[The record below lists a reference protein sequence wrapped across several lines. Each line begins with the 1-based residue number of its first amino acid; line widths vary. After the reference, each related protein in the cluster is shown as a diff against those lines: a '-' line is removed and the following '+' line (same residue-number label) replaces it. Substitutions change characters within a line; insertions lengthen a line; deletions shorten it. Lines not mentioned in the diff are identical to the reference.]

1 MEFRILGPV
10 EASSGGQPLQLGG
23 ARPRALLAYLLL
35 HTNEI
40 VSAERLL
47 DQLWSDPPGGGVAVV
62 QTQISRLRKPL
73 GERIATTGRG
83 YQLHLEEGDELD
95 LERFRALLAQAGT
108 TSDPAQR
115 STLLQEAVG
124 LWRGE
129 PLAGIDAPFI
139 TAEAAA
145 LDELRLG
152 AIEARVDADLE
163 RGRHTESVGELGTLI
178 SEHPLR
184 ERLRGQLIL
193 ALYRSGRQAEALDA
207 YRSAKCMLDEE
218 LGLEPSPALR
228 ELERAILTQD
238 ESLAPPAVTPAR
250 AAVAPEPSVEPEPRP
265 RRGAPLG
272 AVALVGLLALGG
284 ASAAA
289 VALTQRGDKATNAAQ
304 TDQAPP
310 RTQTVTQPRT
320 QTVASRPRKRTQAK
334 RAHQSA
340 AIHTTTTARRLTTP
354 ATSTAVAN
362 AKPAT
367 TTSSTHN
374 RPATTSPSTVKSRK
388 QAKPATG
395 LVTITDSFNGS
406 VINPAIWDLALS
418 DSNVTVTQQ
427 NGQLVVTVG
436 ANAQRAGAGNQIDA
450 QVGTQCRFP
459 GNFDARVD
467 YTLLE
472 WPPNANI
479 LIGLNAVDASAFA
492 GRESKSE
499 TGDVYAG
506 WAANIFGSV
515 PLPDATGSLRIV
527 RHNGIATSYFR
538 HDKGWTRLASGPS
551 SGAAALGLQASSASA
566 DTEFGHQEVKVAF
579 DNFKV
584 QGVNPSGACPIG

>member
-1 MEFRILGPV
+1 MKFRILGPV

-35 HTNEI
+35 HTSEV
-40 VSAERLL
+40 VSADRLL

-73 GERIATTGRG
+73 GERITTTGRG

-108 TSDPAQR
+108 TNDPAQR
-115 STLLQEAVG
+115 STLLQEAAG

-145 LDELRLG
+145 LEELRLG

-163 RGRHTESVGELGTLI
+163 LGRHTKLVGELGTLI

-207 YRSAKCMLDEE
+207 YRSAKRVLDEE
-218 LGLEPSPALR
+218 LGLEPSPDLR

-238 ESLAPPAVTPAR
+238 ESLAAPAVTPFR
-250 AAVAPEPSVEPEPRP
+250 AADVPEPSVEPEPRP
-265 RRGAPLG
+265 RRSAPLVAMG
-272 AVALVGLLALGG
+272 LVALVALGG
-284 ASAAA
+284 AAAAA
-289 VALTQRGDKATNAAQ
+289 VALIQRGDDATNAAQ
-304 TDQAPP
+304 THQTSL
-310 RTQTVTQPRT
+310 RTQTVRRPQTRT
-320 QTVASRPRKRTQAK
+320 APSRPRKRVEVK
-334 RAHQSA
+334 RAHPA
-340 AIHTTTTARRLTTP
+340 AIHVTTTAPRLTTP
-354 ATSTAVAN
+354 VAN
-362 AKPAT
+362 TAATTAKPAT
-367 TTSSTHN
+367 TTSSTHK
-374 RPATTSPSTVKSRK
+374 RPATTSPSTIKSRK
-388 QAKPATG
+388 QAKPAAG
-395 LVTITDSFNGS
+395 LVTISDTFDGA
-406 VINPAIWDLALS
+406 VINPAIWDLAVS
-418 DSNVTVTQQ
+418 DSNVTVTQE

-450 QVGTQCRFP
+450 HVGTQCRFP
-459 GNFDARVD
+459 GDFDARVD

-479 LIGLNAVDASAFA
+479 RIGLNAIDASAFA
-492 GRESKSE
+492 GRESKSQ

-506 WAANIFGSV
+506 WAANIFGSA
-515 PLPDATGSLRIV
+515 PPADSKGSLRLV
-527 RHNGIATSYFR
+527 RHNGIATSYFW
-538 HDKGWTRLASGPS
+538 HDKSWDRLASGPS
-551 SGAAALGLQASSASA
+551 TGAAALGLQATSASP

-584 QGVNPSGACPIG
+584 QGANPSGACPIG